1 MLLDVFCPPADLGAV
16 LLAVSFPHLYFY
28 KYLLLWNLYKSH
40 LPWIGNAGSCI
51 FKVPVLCQAS
61 VDFPDSTRQ
70 VSCLFKDVGRHL
82 LQSLSWTFNSSK
94 QEQEFR
100 PEWTIYSKSW
110 KLWHVS
116 LVLIKTTLACYYLK
130 EG

>member
-1 MLLDVFCPPADLGAV
+1 MLLEVFCLQDDLGAA
-16 LLAVSFPHLYFY
+16 LLAVSFPRLYLY
-28 KYLLLWNLYKSH
+28 KYLLLWNPCKSH

-94 QEQEFR
+94 QEQDFR
-100 PEWTIYSKSW
+100 PEWTIYWKYW

-116 LVLIKTTLACYYLK
+116 LILIKTTLVCCYLK